1 MGAGAV
7 GCGELMV
14 LLRAVGEQLRA
25 NWSGA
30 EDLDAD
36 GVGARE
42 TARSELLVTVTS
54 SVTSASNPSG
64 TLSEGSVGAVAGCSA
79 ISKGSCAEGVTT
91 CELEEDVC
99 AVVVDLDGRAVAAG
113 LADSGAAAG
122 LEDCGMA
129 VDSAGE
135 VAVVGWAARGA
146 GACSVMRAGCGT

>member
-30 EDLDAD
+30 EDLDA
-36 GVGARE
+36 GGAGSRE
-42 TARSELLVTVTS
+42 AAKSELLETIAV

-64 TLSEGSVGAVAGCSA
+64 TLSNGDVVTVAGCSA
-79 ISKGSCAEGVTT
+79 ISEGSCAGGVTT

-99 AVVVDLDGRAVAAG
+99 AVVVDLGGRAVAAG